1 MSDQTVKHD
10 NSLPGFLLILLPAA
24 FVAVF
29 LSIAWPFILGGVVFL
44 TGNSVWQSYQWAKL
58 SQQVNPYFSQMVLEQ
73 QGEIAPLAL
82 SARANISAPV
92 ADRYLQSKA
101 AEIGG
106 VSYRSDAG
114 GTVYSFLTVK
124 SLENTFA
131 GLSSNES
138 IAQKLAELDY
148 VVVDAEPVPKTL
160 EKSAPVL
167 EKPVSTP
174 IVALA
179 PEVIAVAP
187 EVIAEIIDLPAIQEQ
202 PARVTLVTPIKMVVP
217 VTAQTPVVIESVI
230 ATEAV
235 EAEAVPATPVISV
248 ESVVAKV
255 VPSAAVIEV
264 VTATEPV
271 EAKVV
276 SIAVTPVE
284 PVVLTKVAV
293 ETAKIVEE
301 TAPSGSSFTQALR
314 GIFDAG
320 NDPVAE
326 EAIQVA
332 EFSSATETITQA
344 DLAKRLDVHPSTL
357 YKRRSDV
364 SFGDWTRNRDPEGL
378 GWGYQRDTKEFY
390 RLT

>member
-44 TGNSVWQSYQWAKL
+44 TGNNVWQSYQWAKL

-73 QGEIAPLAL
+73 QGEIAPLSL

-92 ADRYLQSKA
+92 ADRYLQGKA

-106 VSYRSDAG
+106 VSYRSDSG
-114 GTVYSFLTVK
+114 STVYSFLTVN

-138 IAQKLAELDY
+138 ISQKLAELDY
-148 VVVDAEPVPKTL
+148 VVDAEPANISKTL

-167 EKPVSTP
+167 EQPVSNP
-174 IVALA
+174 
-179 PEVIAVAP
+179 IAVTL
-187 EVIAEIIDLPAIQEQ
+187 EVVDSPAI
-202 PARVTLVTPIKMVVP
+202 PAPT
-217 VTAQTPVVIESVI
+217 
-230 ATEAV
+230 
-235 EAEAVPATPVISV
+235 
-248 ESVVAKV
+248 VVAKV
-255 VPSAAVIEV
+255 VPAAV
-264 VTATEPV
+264 
-271 EAKVV
+271 
-276 SIAVTPVE
+276 AVIPVE
-284 PVVLTKVAV
+284 PLVAKVELV
-293 ETAKIVEE
+293 PAKIAEE
-301 TAPSGSSFTQALR
+301 TTPSGSSFAQALR
-314 GIFDAG
+314 GIFDTG
-320 NDPVAE
+320 NEQVVE
-326 EAIQVA
+326 EAI
-332 EFSSATETITQA
+332 ELEEISSATQTITQA

-364 SFGDWTRNRDPEGL
+364 SFSDWTRNRDPEGF

>member
-1 MSDQTVKHD
+1 MSDQIVKHD

-92 ADRYLQSKA
+92 ADRYLQGKA

-106 VSYRSDAG
+106 VSYRSDTG
-114 GTVYSFLTVK
+114 GTVYSFLTVN

-138 IAQKLAELDY
+138 ISQKLAELDY
-148 VVVDAEPVPKTL
+148 GVDAEPTTISQTL
-160 EKSAPVL
+160 EKSAPIA
-167 EKPVSTP
+167 PVSTP
-174 IVALA
+174 ISVAHEVVS
-179 PEVIAVAP
+179 EVIDSPTIPEQPVPTVVAVAP
-187 EVIAEIIDLPAIQEQ
+187 
-202 PARVTLVTPIKMVVP
+202 
-217 VTAQTPVVIESVI
+217 
-230 ATEAV
+230 
-235 EAEAVPATPVISV
+235 VISA
-248 ESVVAKV
+248 EPVVAK
-255 VPSAAVIEV
+255 AAPVAPVIP
-264 VTATEPV
+264 TEPV
-271 EAKVV
+271 VAKAVPV
-276 SIAVTPVE
+276 KPVTVAVTPTETVVAKAVVE
-284 PVVLTKVAV
+284 PKATKIADDT
-293 ETAKIVEE
+293 TA
-301 TAPSGSSFTQALR
+301 SGSSFAQALR

-320 NDPVAE
+320 NEPVVE
-326 EAIQVA
+326 EAIELEEISSVA
-332 EFSSATETITQA
+332 ETITQA

-364 SFGDWTRNRDPEGL
+364 SFSDWTRNRDPEGF

>member
-92 ADRYLQSKA
+92 ADRYLQGKA

-106 VSYRSDAG
+106 VSYRSDVG
-114 GTVYSFLTVK
+114 GTVYSFFTVN

-138 IAQKLAELDY
+138 ISQKLAELDY
-148 VVVDAEPVPKTL
+148 GVDAEPATISQTL
-160 EKSAPVL
+160 EKSAPVAT
-167 EKPVSTP
+167 VSTP
-174 IVALA
+174 ISVTHEVVSEVVDSPII
-179 PEVIAVAP
+179 PEQIVPTVVAVAP
-187 EVIAEIIDLPAIQEQ
+187 VILAEPVVTKAAPVTPAI
-202 PARVTLVTPIKMVVP
+202 P
-217 VTAQTPVVIESVI
+217 
-230 ATEAV
+230 TE
-235 EAEAVPATPVISV
+235 P
-248 ESVVAKV
+248 VVAKV
-255 VPSAAVIEV
+255 VP
-264 VTATEPV
+264 VTPV
-271 EAKVV
+271 TV
-276 SIAVTPVE
+276 AVTPTETVVAKAVVE
-284 PVVLTKVAV
+284 PKAT
-293 ETAKIVEE
+293 KIVEE
-301 TAPSGSSFTQALR
+301 TTVSGSSFAQALR

-320 NDPVAE
+320 NEPVVE
-326 EAIQVA
+326 ETIELEEISSVA
-332 EFSSATETITQA
+332 ETITQA

-364 SFGDWTRNRDPEGL
+364 SFSDWTRNRDPEGF